1 MKKQMNVYINDLC
14 GTDMDILQDIVTT
27 KYKQFK
33 AFYRAVEDVSEY
45 IDHVSYGITNDDVL
59 SVKLYLADGV
69 ETEEIAETIKEK
81 VNKRKYKIRL
91 KIKENEKVITISV
104 TKESKDKK

>member
-14 GTDMDILQDIVTT
+14 GTDMDILKDIVTT

-33 AFYRAVEDVSEY
+33 AFYRAVEDVSDD

-69 ETEEIAETIKEK
+69 EVNSIADAIKET
-81 VNKRKYKIRL
+81 VNGRKYKMRL
-91 KIKENEKVITISV
+91 KVKENERVITISI
-104 TKESKDKK
+104 SKDKN